1 MKSETHQMS
10 TPMAKPIRLGGVLY
24 AADTPERNALRDFAQ
39 ELQKRGWHVAG
50 LVQELAYNTSGEKI
64 GLDAIDIRTG
74 EHLPLARPSKEDR
87 ENGTCGFD
95 LGRLSETS
103 RVLRDAMQA
112 PADLLIVEKFGE
124 REQDGR
130 GLADEIVAAAMQ
142 GIPTLVAVPASA
154 LETWNEFSGRLGTLL
169 PHDMDSLW
177 HWWPKWN
184 LYKELTL
191 GIPGQRPVQIV
202 IGEKAI
208 LVEGPNGC
216 GVTANPSGQAHPN
229 FTTEKTLKDLARDN
243 QNRADILAH
252 ALGIA
257 VTLAHHNRYDLCG
270 PDTSGLDHFKGK
282 DDSVLVLGHF
292 PKDRAYSN
300 NSHTIAP
307 DNAVQHL
314 YDHAYDG
321 VILPSH
327 TFREGA
333 LATLLRLKGTAQTV
347 MVGPETPLCPNLFDY
362 GINVLS
368 GRIITDAT
376 KAADLVTAG
385 ASPKELKPVS
395 RYITLNQ

>member
-10 TPMAKPIRLGGVLY
+10 TPMVKPIRLGGVLY

-39 ELQKRGWHVAG
+39 QLQQRGWHVAG
-50 LVQELAYNTSGEKI
+50 LVQELAYDTSGEKI

-87 ENGTCGFD
+87 ESGTCGFD
-95 LGRLSETS
+95 LARLSETS
-103 RVLRDAMQA
+103 RVLRDAMRA

-142 GIPTLVAVPASA
+142 GIPTLVAVPTSA
-154 LETWNEFSGRLGTLL
+154 LETWNDFSGRLGSLL
-169 PHDMDSLW
+169 PHDQDSLW

-191 GIPGQRPVQIV
+191 GVPDQAPVRIV
-202 IGEKAI
+202 VGEKSI
-208 LVEGPNGC
+208 LVEGPHGC
-216 GVTANPSGQAHPN
+216 GVTANPLAQAQPD
-229 FTTEKTLKDLARDN
+229 FKTDKSLKALARDS
-243 QNRADILAH
+243 QNRSDLLAH

-257 VTLAHHNRYDLCG
+257 ATLAHHNRFDLTG
-270 PDTSGLDHFKGK
+270 PDCSGLDHFKGK
-282 DDSVLVLGHF
+282 DDSVLVVGHF

-300 NSHTIAP
+300 NSRTITP

-327 TFREGA
+327 TFGDGV
-333 LATLLRLKGTAQTV
+333 LATLLRLKGMAQTV
-347 MVGPETPLCPNLFDY
+347 IVGPETPLCANLFDY
-362 GINVLS
+362 GIDVLS
-368 GRIITDAT
+368 GRIIKDAAQ
-376 KAADLVTAG
+376 AAELVRAG
-385 ASPKELKPVS
+385 ASPKELKSVS
-395 RYITLNQ
+395 RYLTLER